1 MCCPC
6 AIQIRPFG
14 LPYGLFF
21 TTQGPE
27 SRSTY
32 RVGQV
37 PGQRGWRVIVVV
49 VILGEN
55 PRRRTRQPPGR
66 HGVAARVVTLKV

>member
-27 SRSTY
+27 SRRLGLCTETFL
-32 RVGQV
+32 VAHNTEL
-37 PGQRGWRVIVVV
+37 RG
-49 VILGEN
+49 L
-55 PRRRTRQPPGR
+55 T
-66 HGVAARVVTLKV
+66 

>member
-6 AIQIRPFG
+6 AIQRTPFG

-27 SRSTY
+27 SRRTQES
-32 RVGQV
+32 RKLDF
-37 PGQRGWRVIVVV
+37 RGAWT
-49 VILGEN
+49 LGA
-55 PRRRTRQPPGR
+55 PQPPAWNL
-66 HGVAARVVTLKV
+66 GVFWERTCAETAQI